1 MLKLHLAT
9 RRQEDFNSVG
19 PAYDGSFGV
28 DSEDILNSPN
38 MDFGSLQYFPDQN
51 NYAPTDPTLS
61 AFDNIVQQGNSWIQ
75 QHADTAQRYV
85 PSAFFFVFLYLDNI

>member
-1 MLKLHLAT
+1 MLIRASLVVLIPHLAT

-38 MDFGSLQYFPDQN
+38 MDFGSVQYFPDQN
-51 NYAPTDPTLS
+51 SYGPADPSLS
-61 AFDNIVQQGNSWIQ
+61 SFENIVQQGNAWIQ
-75 QHADTAQRYV
+75 QHAETAQ
-85 PSAFFFVFLYLDNI
+85 A